1 VKPRFF
7 VSLSDPGSRTVA
19 PGLVVD
25 LAESDARHGRT
36 VLRSRS
42 GDPCELVFS
51 DPPVLADGVFE
62 EVGRRVSA
70 RVTAVRAADARR
82 ALLLLVQALSQP
94 RKVDE
99 VIEKGTEVGFDSF
112 LVMPSAAS
120 PAMPHEKLEVRSVRW
135 RTIAGEAAKQS
146 RQPAVPE
153 VRTASS
159 LAAALELTQAE
170 RWSSVVLTPEAPD
183 HLADVLAA
191 EVRGTR
197 ELHGGPAGGGD
208 AVEGAVAGPG
218 AVAGSVGRWALWVG
232 PEGGWSAEE
241 LEVLRAAGARSA
253 GLGSRIL
260 RTETAGPVAGALAR
274 YALSDW

>member
-1 VKPRFF
+1 MKPRFF
-7 VSLSDPGSRTVA
+7 VSLSDPGSRTVV
-19 PGLVVD
+19 PGLVVE

-51 DPPVLADGVFE
+51 DPPVFADGVFE
-62 EVGRRVSA
+62 EVGRRVTA

-82 ALLLLVQALSQP
+82 VRLLLVQALPQP

-112 LVMPSAAS
+112 LVVPSAAS
-120 PAMPHEKLEVRSVRW
+120 PAVSHEKLEARVARW

-153 VRTASS
+153 IRTASS

-170 RWSSVVLTPEAPD
+170 RWSSVVLTPDVPD
-183 HLADVLAA
+183 HLADVLTA
-191 EVRGTR
+191 
-197 ELHGGPAGGGD
+197 
-208 AVEGAVAGPG
+208 AVAGP
-218 AVAGSVGRWALWVG
+218 VGRWALWVG

-241 LEVLRAAGARSA
+241 LGVLRTAGTRSA
-253 GLGSRIL
+253 GLGPRIL